1 MHFVSIA
8 QAHQI
13 EDVKGLAQFL
23 HDNGII
29 LWFNYVRFQDILS
42 LQRLLLD
49 QGQLNSIIVVNH
61 KWLSRMVKLMLNYTK
76 PYKGM
81 VARS

>member
-13 EDVKGLAQFL
+13 DDVKSLAQFL

-29 LWFNYVRFQDILS
+29 LWFNYVCIGR
-42 LQRLLLD
+42 RKEERRGKERE
-49 QGQLNSIIVVNH
+49 GQVEGGG
-61 KWLSRMVKLMLNYTK
+61 KE
-76 PYKGM
+76 
-81 VARS
+81 